1 MRRKIVLEYGANK
14 KLIARFGVSVKTVN
28 NALNYRHESKLA
40 EKIRNALDEG
50 TFEAFRR
57 EYSEKLARRI

>member
-40 EKIRNALDEG
+40 EKIRFVAVRDFGGVEI
-50 TFEAFRR
+50 EM
-57 EYSEKLARRI
+57 K

>member
-1 MRRKIVLEYGANK
+1 MEYGANK

-40 EKIRNALDEG
+40 EKIRYVAVRDFGGVEI
-50 TFEAFRR
+50 EM
-57 EYSEKLARRI
+57 K